1 MLYDGPILDYAGP
14 SKERLPMHLSLS
26 PIELEQYSRHLTLP
40 GFGME
45 RQLAL
50 KAAKVLLV
58 GAGGLGCPIGLY
70 LATAGL
76 GTIGVVDFD
85 RVERSNLQ
93 RQVAHT
99 VDRVGQPKVESLITA
114 MQALNPLVTYVP
126 HAYRL
131 SEANVQQTIAGY
143 DLVIDGS
150 DNFTTRFLLADACHL
165 SGIPLLQGAIYQYEA
180 QISLFVP
187 GAGAC
192 YRCVFQQ
199 PPQQSALAPC
209 AEVGVLGVMPGT
221 AGLMMATE
229 AIKFLTGLPT
239 PAQGQLLLY
248 NALSQTLRQLAIQA
262 DNDCPLCGPNGTIRE
277 AREQVVSCPS
287 GLTQEATGDAQGSA
301 GAGLSMS
308 LSGPEAQVLVENG
321 ALLLDVREWFE
332 FEAGHLPQ
340 ALHLPLG
347 QVSANAST
355 LIPEQS
361 TSMVVYCQRGQRS
374 LEAVRQLRGLGYA
387 ESYSLSG
394 GIGAWDAPV
403 NGNTVSAGL

>member
-1 MLYDGPILDYAGP
+1 
-14 SKERLPMHLSLS
+14 MHLSLS

-40 GFGME
+40 GFGVE

-70 LATAGL
+70 LAAAGV
-76 GTIGVVDFD
+76 GTLGVVDFD

-99 VDRVGQPKVESLITA
+99 VERLGQPKVESLITT
-114 MQALNPLVTYVP
+114 MQALNPLLNYVP
-126 HAYRL
+126 HACRL
-131 SEANVQQTIAGY
+131 SETNVQQTIAGY

-165 SGIPLLQGAIYQYEA
+165 SGIPLLQGAIHQYEA

-187 GAGAC
+187 GDGAC

-239 PAQGQLLLY
+239 PAHGHLLRY
-248 NALSQTLRQLAIQA
+248 NALSQTLRQLAISA
-262 DNDCPLCGPNGTIRE
+262 DENCPLCGPHATIRE
-277 AREQVVSCPS
+277 ACEQVVHCPS
-287 GLTQEATGDAQGSA
+287 GMGQEVMGDAQSSVD
-301 GAGLSMS
+301 AGLSMV
-308 LSGPEAQVLVENG
+308 LNAPEAQALVEKG

-347 QVSANAST
+347 QVSVKAKT
-355 LIPEQS
+355 MIPEPS
-361 TSMVVYCQRGQRS
+361 TPMVVYCQRGQRS
-374 LEAVRQLRGLGYA
+374 LEAVRQLRALGYA
-387 ESYSLSG
+387 QSYSLTG
-394 GIGAWDAPV
+394 GIGAWGAAV
-403 NGNTVSAGL
+403 EA